1 MLKRLPL
8 TIATLGYLGYLPYA
22 PGTVGS
28 LAALLLIILFRP
40 SDPVLLLIFLPVFII
55 GTISADNVE
64 RVLGKDSPH
73 IIIDEFCGF
82 LLSVFLLPRRW
93 PYLISA
99 FILFRFFDILKPPPI
114 KKIERGLMGGTAIVL
129 DDIIAAIYANLCI
142 QLWRVLF

>member
-1 MLKRLPL
+1 M
-8 TIATLGYLGYLPYA
+8 IATLGYLGYLPYA

-82 LLSVFLLPRRW
+82 LLSVFLLPMRW

-114 KKIERGLMGGTAIVL
+114 KKIERGLRGGTAIVL